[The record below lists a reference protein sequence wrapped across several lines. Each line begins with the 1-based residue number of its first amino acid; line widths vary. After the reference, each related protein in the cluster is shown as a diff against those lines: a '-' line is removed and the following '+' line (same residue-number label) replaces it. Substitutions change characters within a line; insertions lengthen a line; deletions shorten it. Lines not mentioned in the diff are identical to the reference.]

1 MSSPDPSKKL
11 RQLRLPFAP
20 VNKCEL
26 SQKKRK
32 ISGNEEA
39 LPESKILRTE
49 GEVKTD
55 EGVLQDCI
63 SSSCPSPPL
72 EPLEKM
78 EDLSSSSSSSCSL
91 DSPSLKEEAE
101 ETGGEKGR
109 LTPSVERV
117 LKEGTLRRKGL
128 KKEGSSTPTRSSSAT
143 PTPLCVSVIIGDG
156 ENPISELDTPSIKDK
171 KRKIRVEIGRL
182 SIQIT
187 DSKDAMDQ
195 AVEKQD
201 FLLAQQHKIKFE
213 SLTTRRN
220 DLQIKLD
227 SNIHNLKVLQAIV
240 DEINSHKST
249 EKSAMDDTPEKS
261 LDSTPSRKRRLTDD
275 SKSKKKEDERFKKEL
290 ERLQK
295 ESEKLEKQRKK
306 DEEKLEKERKRDEE
320 RLEKERKR
328 EEERIEKDRKREEER
343 VEKEKKR
350 EEDKLEKERK
360 KELER
365 LEKER
370 KKNEEKLEKL
380 KQEELDKKKR
390 EKTVQ
395 SFASFFLK
403 KDKHGVEESH
413 RSGSDFLNS
422 FQIKN
427 HMRLA
432 PVSRS
437 KFDEERKN
445 KFEKLFYSTP
455 SEDSP
460 LYLNIL
466 RSSDY
471 VKSAC
476 DKTWNLDPKDEGDDD
491 VEIIDEEDVLNEIS
505 GTVTSDEESRKPK
518 QRLKAKL
525 LHFHENQRPPYW
537 GTWTKKTSFISGRR
551 PFAMDKHFFEYDYDS
566 DDDWEEEEQGESLSD
581 DDDDKDKEEE
591 EEDAQEEEDD
601 DGFFVGHGVLDK
613 EEILHEEEEDGECEE
628 GGYNEDLEIMKQKL
642 KAQAFEEEYK
652 RKKPMKLKPKVFG
665 CLWIGDDSTQA
676 FAAEQLTRILSPMS
690 AVILGSGVIQTS
702 LSASMYSPMN
712 ESTNGTPGVNLLD
725 SDPTPNRKG
734 GFKSIPEEAICNLVR
749 LVHANSHNKPF
760 MAKEFAAYLENSHS
774 STERGN
780 STPVKQSFSKR
791 RIIDK
796 IGEIAE
802 YRKVPELNRKAWMVK
817 EEFLSKY
824 MPKDSPIEI
833 PNNSWIYNLEQP
845 SGGNNK
851 VHNNATPKPTTVTKA
866 ILSEQQNECL
876 TPNVSAVST
885 SKCLITNF
893 VKVLTPEERERQMKS
908 RIQSTPNNPPPAV
921 PRKRVALISL
931 GKLNNSNK
939 KEENI

>member
-78 EDLSSSSSSSCSL
+78 EDLSSSSLLLLLLGLSFSQGGGGGDRRRERKADSL
-91 DSPSLKEEAE
+91 RGA
-101 ETGGEKGR
+101 
-109 LTPSVERV
+109 
-117 LKEGTLRRKGL
+117 
-128 KKEGSSTPTRSSSAT
+128 
-143 PTPLCVSVIIGDG
+143 GDG

-171 KRKIRVEIGRL
+171 KRKIWVEIGRL

-261 LDSTPSRKRRLTDD
+261 LDSTPSQ
-275 SKSKKKEDERFKKEL
+275 
-290 ERLQK
+290 RLQK

-343 VEKEKKR
+343 
-350 EEDKLEKERK
+350 